1 MLGQEYGQCK
11 LSQRN
16 KGGEERKVAK
26 KEKRNFADNNN
37 KNCNHKPAGK
47 PGYLFTLRMRHNLVG
62 KRSADRDQTNPRM
75 PRLSTVLTKNRH
87 QPMFTGGA
95 PKGGVGGCGSGERI
109 QTLVILGLMDDLA
122 RRFFGA

>member
-1 MLGQEYGQCK
+1 MDNANCHKETKVERRGE
-11 LSQRN
+11 SQR
-16 KGGEERKVAK
+16 
-26 KEKRNFADNNN
+26 KRRETLLIIIK

-62 KRSADRDQTNPRM
+62 KRSADRDQTNPSM

-95 PKGGVGGCGSGERI
+95 PKGGVGGYGSGERI